1 MKYNLHKKKGFA
13 LVELVIV
20 FVIIVLLGVML
31 VPIFKK
37 LSEHHSGGVPKASE
51 SQEPQSS
58 Y

>member
-1 MKYNLHKKKGFA
+1 MKFNLHNKGFA

-37 LSEHHSGGVPKASE
+37 LSEQQSEEMPKASE
-51 SQEPQSS
+51 LQAPQSS
-58 Y
+58 N